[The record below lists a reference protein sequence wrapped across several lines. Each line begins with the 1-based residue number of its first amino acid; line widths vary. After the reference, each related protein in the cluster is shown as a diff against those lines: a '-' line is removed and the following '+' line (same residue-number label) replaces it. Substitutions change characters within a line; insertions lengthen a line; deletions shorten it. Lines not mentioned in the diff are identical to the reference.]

1 MLGPVMIDVQGTSL
15 TGEEITRLKH
25 PLVGSVIL
33 FARNFENPEQLRS
46 LCAQIKG
53 LRSPELLI
61 AVDHEGGRVQRF
73 LDGFTKI
80 PPMRSLGQLWDKDP
94 SRACEVA
101 HGIGYII
108 GSELIEKG
116 LDFTFAPV
124 LDLDYGGSSVIGDRA
139 FHSNHNAVSDLA
151 IALQLGMRDI
161 GMSTVAKHFPGHG
174 YVKADSHHEIPR
186 DDRTF
191 QAIMDADVKPFA
203 DMAHAGLTGVMPAH
217 VIYEKVDPNPAGF
230 SSYWLKDVLRA
241 QVRFD
246 GAIFSDDLSMEG
258 ASVAGAT
265 MTARAKAAMGA
276 GADVVLL
283 CNSPD
288 KQMEL
293 LNGFGEFKPTAT
305 WLRRMED
312 MRAKPDLIEEID
324 WVDRY
329 RDALDLLAHV

>member
-1 MLGPVMIDVQGTSL
+1 MLGPVMIDVVGTSL

-25 PLVGSVIL
+25 PMVGGVIL
-33 FARNFENPEQLRS
+33 FARNFSDPDQLRS

-80 PPMRSLGQLWDKDP
+80 PPMRSIGQVWDKNP
-94 SRACEVA
+94 SEACEIA
-101 HGIGYII
+101 HAVGYVI

-116 LDFTFAPV
+116 LDFS
-124 LDLDYGGSSVIGDRA
+124 YGGSTVIGTRS
-139 FHSNHNAVSDLA
+139 FHSNPHAVSDLA

-161 GMSTVAKHFPGHG
+161 GMATVGKHFPGHG

-186 DDRTF
+186 DDRPL
-191 QAIMDADVKPFA
+191 QAIMDADVRPFA
-203 DMAHAGLTGVMPAH
+203 DMVTSGLSGVMPAH
-217 VIYEKVDPNPAGF
+217 VIYTQCDKNPAGF
-230 SSYWLKDVLRA
+230 SPYWLKDILRA
-241 QVRFD
+241 QLRFD

-258 ASVAGAT
+258 ASVAGGVLD
-265 MTARAKAAMGA
+265 RAKAAQTA
-276 GADVVLL
+276 GCDVLLL

-293 LNGFGEFKPTAT
+293 LDGLGAFTPTPT
-305 WLRRMED
+305 WFRRMED
-312 MRAKPDLIEEID
+312 MRATHEHLDEID

-329 RDALDLLAHV
+329 RDALDCIAKVPQ